1 MMKDFYKL
9 LLVTVLFLTQN
20 ISFSQTK
27 LDDLIYNAK
36 INYNKQQYS
45 KAIDNLNE
53 AYKLNPKK
61 VDIYY
66 IYFAIYKD
74 LGKGKDAE
82 AMLIKAIQNI
92 GNKEP
97 DFYAMLA
104 YLQYQQAK
112 YNEAKTSFTKFVGL
126 VSKND
131 EYVKDINSFI
141 KSCDFAIDAIK
152 NPVPFEP
159 INLGAGVNSRFDEYL
174 PTINVEENEIVFTR
188 NTVNEFPKY
197 KGDDYQEDFFISYK
211 LNSEWKKAKP
221 LPGNINSSDN
231 EGAQSLS
238 LNGKYLFF
246 SGCNREDG
254 IGQCDIYF
262 SQKVN
267 DVWSKPIVLSKPIN
281 TEYWDSHPSISADNK
296 TFYFSSDRPGGYGA
310 QDIWY
315 CTIDKNGQFSEPKNL
330 GPTINTSGS
339 EMFPFIHSDNKT
351 LYFTSDKHIGMGGND
366 IFVTKLE
373 NEKWSKPKNLGYPI
387 NTSKDENSLVVN
399 AKGTTAYFS
408 SNRDGGMG
416 GIDIYKFN
424 IYDEIKPES
433 ITYLKGIIK
442 DEETKQ
448 PLQAIFELY
457 DLENNKLIK
466 KSYSSGINGAFL
478 ILVPGNKN
486 YMINVSKENYIFY
499 SDNFSLKENKNE
511 IFYKTIELQKIKE
524 GNKLVLKNIF
534 FETNS
539 FKLKD
544 ESKLELTKL
553 QNFMIKYLSIKV
565 QIEGYTDNVGGDIA
579 NQTLSENRA
588 KAVMIYL
595 IEKGINRN
603 RLSAI
608 GYGEK
613 SPIADNNTEKGRRIN
628 RRTEFKIISK

>member
-1 MMKDFYKL
+1 MKSFYKL
-9 LLVTVLFLTQN
+9 LLVTVLFLTQSF
-20 ISFSQTK
+20 SFSQTK
-27 LDDLIYNAK
+27 LDELIYNAK

-53 AYKLNPKK
+53 ACKLNPKK
-61 VDIYY
+61 ADIYY
-66 IYFAIYKD
+66 VYFAIYKD

-82 AMLIKAIQNI
+82 AILIKAIQNI

-112 YNEAKTSFTKFVGL
+112 YTEAKTNFTKFVSL
-126 VSKND
+126 VPKND
-131 EYVKDINSFI
+131 EYVKDINTFI

-159 INLGAGVNSRFDEYL
+159 INLGAGVNSKFDEYL

-211 LNSEWKKAKP
+211 LNSEWKKANP
-221 LPGNINSSDN
+221 LAGNINSNDN

-246 SGCNREDG
+246 SACNREDG

-267 DVWSKPIVLSKPIN
+267 NVWSKPIVLSKPLN

-373 NEKWSKPKNLGYPI
+373 NGKWSEPKNLGYPI

-399 AKGTTAYFS
+399 AKGSTAYFS

-424 IYDEIKPES
+424 IYDEIKPEP

-457 DLENNKLIK
+457 DLDNNKLIK
-466 KSYSSGINGAFL
+466 KSYSSGTNGAFL

-499 SDNFSLKENKNE
+499 SDNFSLKENQDE

-553 QNFMIKYLSIKV
+553 QDFMIKYLSTEI
-565 QIEGYTDNVGGDIA
+565 QIEGYTDNVGSDVA

-588 KAVMIYL
+588 KAVMSYL
-595 IEKGINRN
+595 IEKGITKD
-603 RLSAI
+603 RLSYI

-613 SPIADNNTEKGRRIN
+613 SPIADNNTEKGRKIN